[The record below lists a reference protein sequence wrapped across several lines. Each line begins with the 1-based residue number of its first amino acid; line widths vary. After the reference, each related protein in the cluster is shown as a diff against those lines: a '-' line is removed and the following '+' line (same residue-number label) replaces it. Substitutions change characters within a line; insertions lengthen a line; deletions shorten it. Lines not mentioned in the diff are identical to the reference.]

1 MWAGLCIHHVQAT
14 YTPRDGK
21 RSCGRFSQS
30 DIVGNTNHTNYM
42 QEIRQHHAAS
52 YDEFNKGIIVPSSDL
67 HTTPASSVAWLQLL
81 LAHPGKLH

>member
-1 MWAGLCIHHVQAT
+1 MSRSTHPEIKLMKHAASYT

-21 RSCGRFSQS
+21 GCCGRFSQS

-42 QEIRQHHAAS
+42 QEIRQHYAAS

-67 HTTPASSVAWLQLL
+67 HMTPASL
-81 LAHPGKLH
+81 